1 MKTSKDLLV
10 FSYNILGDKMEKK
23 LPKVFANNLINKVI
37 NNETVYYGH
46 KDKINEENR
55 NVKKYKENIETRIN
69 KIFKS
74 TKYVYKVDV
83 EITTKEGAS
92 KYRII
97 GKNQNNLITFENKLI
112 QISEIV
118 DIKEL

>member
-1 MKTSKDLLV
+1 MKTSKKLLV

-23 LPKVFANNLINKVI
+23 LPKVFANNMINKVV

-46 KDKINEENR
+46 KDKATEENR
-55 NVKKYKENIETRIN
+55 NVKKYKESIETKIN
-69 KIFKS
+69 RIFKS
-74 TKYVYKVDV
+74 TKYVYKIDV
-83 EITTKEGAS
+83 EITTKEGTN
-92 KYRII
+92 KYKII